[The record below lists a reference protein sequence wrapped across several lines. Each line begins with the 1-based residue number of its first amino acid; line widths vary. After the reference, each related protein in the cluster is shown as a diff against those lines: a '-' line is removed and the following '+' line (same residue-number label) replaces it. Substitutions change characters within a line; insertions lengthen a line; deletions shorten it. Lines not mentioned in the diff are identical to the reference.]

1 MKQIFALC
9 SCMAMVVA
17 LVSTSETSE
26 AESKEERLIGAIIT
40 STTTLS
46 RLRTT
51 TVTAPLTCLL
61 GVPPAATACTG
72 RRRRRHAT
80 GATMYP
86 HDMPASANQAVDKL
100 DSSMVSSSDERK
112 GKILLFATRLVTS
125 LTDFTTTST
134 STDSSTT
141 VSVSVLCT
149 VAGIPIAESFRICAA

>member
-1 MKQIFALC
+1 MKQAF
-9 SCMAMVVA
+9 
-17 LVSTSETSE
+17 
-26 AESKEERLIGAIIT
+26 
-40 STTTLS
+40 
-46 RLRTT
+46 
-51 TVTAPLTCLL
+51 
-61 GVPPAATACTG
+61 PPAATACTG

-86 HDMPASANQAVDKL
+86 HDMPASSANQAVDKL